1 MDGTTQVR
9 QLPNVEVVEQ
19 TLANAATWFFPH
31 IDVGGHPGF
40 VTAQTDLTVWV
51 RDAHHARQPDRD
63 AVHLASLEMTRTGSR
78 GLSGSSMVDED
89 TCTPLQSGETR
100 TWLTPAPVAAPM
112 RVLPVAT
119 LAPVD
124 VVSGAGGVDDEP
136 RPVFGL
142 AVGSDQCSIFCGLE
156 LSGQVMELSLRLAP
170 VPLLERRQ
178 RIQVFGTG
186 SVSRLLVLDD
196 MLLAA
201 SSIPMP
207 DVSDPNESRLKI
219 LQRQPVA
226 YPMAA
231 GKAATAVAS
240 TLSTI
245 NFDDDM
251 FASDDDD
258 GETPGTG
265 FVFSYLC
272 STRLFADV

>member
-1 MDGTTQVR
+1 MDGTTQIR
-9 QLPNVEVVEQ
+9 HLPNVEVVEQ
-19 TLANAATWFFPH
+19 TLANAATWFFPP

-51 RDAHHARQPDRD
+51 RDAHHARHSDPTVP
-63 AVHLASLEMTRTGSR
+63 AAASLESDR
-78 GLSGSSMVDED
+78 GLSGSTLVDAD
-89 TCTPLQSGETR
+89 TSTPLQSGETR
-100 TWLTPAPVAAPM
+100 TWLAPAPVAAPM

-124 VVSGAGGVDDEP
+124 VVSGVGGVDDEP

-170 VPLLERRQ
+170 VPVLERRQ

-226 YPMAA
+226 YPMPT
-231 GKAATAVAS
+231 GRTPATAANA
-240 TLSTI
+240 LSTI

-251 FASDDDD
+251 FASDDEE
-258 GETPGTG
+258 ETPGTLSC
-265 FVFSYLC
+265 V
-272 STRLFADV
+272 RARV